1 VVSFLT
7 ELDAFFIDHP
17 QCCDL
22 DAGVY
27 RSIVWIGCECGARM
41 ALRVDEVAALAL
53 DG

>member
-1 VVSFLT
+1 VSFLT
-7 ELDAFFIDHP
+7 ELGAFFIDHP